1 MIFWK
6 KWRAKSQLEEDLQ
19 EHLPM
24 LERLVASYE
33 RNPQIQ
39 QELLQEVVLA
49 IWQSY
54 QQFAGNA
61 SIKTYFAR
69 IAQNRCISHVQK
81 AVRQVEEAQ
90 VDPNECQFT
99 GTQLDDELVRQQQY
113 QQLLNKIRGLPL
125 QQKQVISLFLEGF
138 NYQQIADICGL
149 TSINVGVIINR
160 CKPKLMNE

>member
-1 MIFWK
+1 
-6 KWRAKSQLEEDLQ
+6 
-19 EHLPM
+19 M

-33 RNPQIQ
+33 RDPQIQ

-54 QQFAGNA
+54 QNFVGNA
-61 SIKTYFAR
+61 SLKTYFAR

-81 AVRQVEEAQ
+81 AVRQVDVAQ
-90 VDPNECQFT
+90 IDPSDCHISDN
-99 GTQLDDELVRQQQY
+99 QLDDDIVRQQQY
-113 QQLLNKIRGLPL
+113 QQLLNQIRALPL

-149 TSINVGVIINR
+149 TSTNVGVIINR
-160 CKPKLMNE
+160 CKPKLMSE

>member
-6 KWRAKSQLEEDLQ
+6 KWRTSSQLEKDLQ

-33 RNPQIQ
+33 HNPAIQ
-39 QELLQEVVLA
+39 QELMQEVVLA

-54 QQFAGNA
+54 PRFSGQ
-61 SIKTYFAR
+61 SSLKTYFAR

-81 AVRQVEEAQ
+81 AVKVVDPLELAQLETNNTALDIQAQ
-90 VDPNECQFT
+90 VGRE
-99 GTQLDDELVRQQQY
+99 QQY
-113 QQLLNKIRGLPL
+113 QQLLSRIRKLPL
-125 QQKQVISLFLEGF
+125 QQKQVISLFLEGL

-149 TSINVGVIINR
+149 TTSNVGVIINR
-160 CKPKLMNE
+160 CKPKLMG